1 MRGGGTKHMSRTIRD
16 IIRNQKILA
25 LPPETSVREAA
36 RAMAD
41 RNVGSA
47 MVVEDGKL
55 VGIFTERDALVRV
68 LAAGLDPVTTELSAV
83 MARKV
88 LTISPDRPLVNAL
101 HRMRD
106 NGFRHMPVVENGIP
120 IGMVSVRDA
129 LASDLIQLETEEE
142 IKEHFTRVM
151 R

>member
-1 MRGGGTKHMSRTIRD
+1 MSRTIRD
-16 IIRNQKILA
+16 IIKNQKILA

-47 MVVEDGKL
+47 MVVEGGKL

-68 LAAGLDPVTTELSAV
+68 LAAALDPVTTKLSAV
-83 MARKV
+83 MVRKV
-88 LTISPDRPLVNAL
+88 LTISPDRSLVNAL

-106 NGFRHMPVVENGIP
+106 NGFRHMPVVEDGIP

-129 LASDLIQLETEEE
+129 LVSDLLQLETEEE
-142 IKEHFTRVM
+142 IKEQLSRVM

>member
-1 MRGGGTKHMSRTIRD
+1 MSRTIRD
-16 IIRNQKILA
+16 IIKNQKILA
-25 LPPETSVREAA
+25 LPPETAVREAA

-47 MVVEDGKL
+47 MVVEGGKL

-68 LAAGLDPVTTELSAV
+68 LAAALDPVTTKLSAV
-83 MARKV
+83 MVRKV
-88 LTISPDRPLVNAL
+88 LTISPDRSLVNAL

-106 NGFRHMPVVENGIP
+106 NGFRHMPVVEEGIP

-142 IKEHFTRVM
+142 IKEQLSRVM

>member
-1 MRGGGTKHMSRTIRD
+1 MSRTIRD
-16 IIRNQKILA
+16 IIKNQKILA
-25 LPPETSVREAA
+25 LPPETAVREAA

-47 MVVEDGKL
+47 MVVEGGKL

-68 LAAGLDPVTTELSAV
+68 LAAALDPVTTKLSAV
-83 MARKV
+83 MVRKV
-88 LTISPDRPLVNAL
+88 LTISPDRSLVNAL

-106 NGFRHMPVVENGIP
+106 NGFRHMPVVEDGIP

-129 LASDLIQLETEEE
+129 LVSDLLQLETEEE
-142 IKEHFTRVM
+142 IKEQLSRVM